1 MKEIQE
7 ELKKLREEI
16 DKKDEKIRS
25 KLSFL
30 LSRIQ
35 DLEKSLDVVKG
46 DLFELENS
54 ENSEN

>member
-1 MKEIQE
+1 MQE